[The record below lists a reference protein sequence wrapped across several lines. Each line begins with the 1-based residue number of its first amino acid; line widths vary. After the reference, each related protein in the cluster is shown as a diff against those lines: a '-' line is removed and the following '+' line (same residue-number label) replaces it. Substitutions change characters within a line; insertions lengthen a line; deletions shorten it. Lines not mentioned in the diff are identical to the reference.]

1 MAKRGIG
8 QIVTDLEQQI
18 NRDFN
23 ALIGLTVEELSFG
36 VTEAGKKFSP
46 IDTGF
51 FASSWKASTQ
61 RPQAKDKKTEPWS
74 KYNRGSNKGTIQP
87 RYPIPAFNYKKQ
99 PTVYVGNT
107 AEYALQAL
115 ASPKSNVALF
125 VQGEMRDL
133 VRDTFQEKRAG
144 RIFVQTGQR
153 LVAPINYEQLG
164 G

>member
-1 MAKRGIG
+1 MAKGGIG
-8 QIVTDLEQQI
+8 QIVTELEQQL

-23 ALIGLTVEELSFG
+23 ALIGLTVEGLSS
-36 VTEAGKKFSP
+36 KISP
-46 IDTGF
+46 VDTGF

-74 KYNRGSNKGTIQP
+74 KYDKGSNKGTIQP
-87 RYPIPAFNYKKQ
+87 RYSIPEFNYKRQ

-115 ASPKSNVALF
+115 ASPKSEVVDF
-125 VQGEMRDL
+125 IKGEMRDL
-133 VRDTFQEKRAG
+133 VRDAFQEKRAG
-144 RIFVQTGQR
+144 RIFAQTGQR

>member
-8 QIVTDLEQQI
+8 QIVTDLEQQL

-23 ALIGLTVEELSFG
+23 ALIGLTVEGLSSD
-36 VTEAGKKFSP
+36 VSP
-46 IDTGF
+46 VDTGF

-61 RPQAKDKKTEPWS
+61 RPQAKDEKTEPWS
-74 KYNRGSNKGTIQP
+74 TYKQGSNQKTIKP
-87 RYPIPAFNYKKQ
+87 RYPVPEFNYKRQ

-107 AEYALQAL
+107 AVYALQAFG
-115 ASPKSNVALF
+115 SPKSGIPQF

-133 VRDTFQEKRAG
+133 VNSTFQEKRAG
-144 RIFVQTGQR
+144 RIFAQTGQR
-153 LVAPINYEQLG
+153 MVAPVGYEQLG

>member
-8 QIVTDLEQQI
+8 QIVTDLEQQL

-23 ALIGLTVEELSFG
+23 ALIGLTVEGLSSD
-36 VTEAGKKFSP
+36 VSP
-46 IDTGF
+46 VDTGF

-61 RPQAKDKKTEPWS
+61 RPQAKDEKTEPWS
-74 KYNRGSNKGTIQP
+74 TYKQGSNQKTIKP
-87 RYPIPAFNYKKQ
+87 RYPVPEFNYKRQ

-107 AEYALQAL
+107 AVYALQAFG
-115 ASPKSNVALF
+115 SPKSGIPQF

-133 VRDTFQEKRAG
+133 VNSTFQEKRAG

-153 LVAPINYEQLG
+153 MVAPVGYEQLG